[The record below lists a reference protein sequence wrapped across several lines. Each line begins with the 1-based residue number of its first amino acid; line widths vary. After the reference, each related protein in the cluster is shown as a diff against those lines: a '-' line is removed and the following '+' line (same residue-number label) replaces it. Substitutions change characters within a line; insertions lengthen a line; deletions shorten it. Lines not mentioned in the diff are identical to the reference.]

1 MVQRTYSTKL
11 DKDHDSTLSE
21 LDDIYNYILQ
31 INFQLVRTDDIHLLK
46 QNWQFLLKFLFNN
59 RPKYINEITMVCK
72 LILYT
77 RDINYGKG
85 ERKLSYMLLFEL
97 YKVDPET
104 AVILFEWFVKKLPDK
119 TSIGCWKDVKRFAD
133 YINSETKNDSHMFIT
148 KIIQFQI
155 VI

>member
-1 MVQRTYSTKL
+1 MYTYGAKGHIQQSWI
-11 DKDHDSTLSE
+11 KDYDSTLSE

-59 RPKYINEITMVCK
+59 KPKYINEIMMVCK

-85 ERKLSYMLLFEL
+85 EK
-97 YKVDPET
+97 KVVLC
-104 AVILFEWFVKKLPDK
+104 VIV
-119 TSIGCWKDVKRFAD
+119 
-133 YINSETKNDSHMFIT
+133 
-148 KIIQFQI
+148 
-155 VI
+155 